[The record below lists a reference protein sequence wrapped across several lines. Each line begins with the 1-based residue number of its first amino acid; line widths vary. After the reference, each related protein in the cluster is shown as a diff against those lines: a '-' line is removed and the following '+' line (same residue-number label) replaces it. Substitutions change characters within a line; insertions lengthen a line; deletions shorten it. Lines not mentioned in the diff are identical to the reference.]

1 MKCSSMIKPT
11 TIFKLIFDLGS
22 YIRLFCIFPFF
33 GVRNFDMR
41 RAELISIHTYAYQ
54 NKNSLLY
61 FLVLV
66 VFIVISAVRPLSKVS
81 LELLNR
87 IRYTSE

>member
-1 MKCSSMIKPT
+1 
-11 TIFKLIFDLGS
+11 
-22 YIRLFCIFPFF
+22 
-33 GVRNFDMR
+33 MR